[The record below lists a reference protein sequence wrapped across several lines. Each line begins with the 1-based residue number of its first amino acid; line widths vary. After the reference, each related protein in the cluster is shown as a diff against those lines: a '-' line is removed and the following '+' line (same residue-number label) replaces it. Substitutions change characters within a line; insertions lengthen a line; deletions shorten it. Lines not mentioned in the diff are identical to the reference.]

1 MTHELDM
8 SDNHN
13 NDLETS
19 KASTPESP
27 PDSLQHIDAD
37 DMATRHTTTN
47 TNTAHKILTLLQ
59 EIESD
64 RHHQQQLI
72 IPCHCCVGELI
83 SV

>member
-1 MTHELDM
+1 MTHEMDT
-8 SDNHN
+8 HN

-27 PDSLQHIDAD
+27 PDSLQNTDIID
-37 DMATRHTTTN
+37 TTTKHTTN
-47 TNTAHKILTLLQ
+47 SNTAHKILTLLQ

-64 RHHQQQLI
+64 SHHRQQLI

>member
-1 MTHELDM
+1 MTHEV
-8 SDNHN
+8 NTHN
-13 NDLETS
+13 IDVETS

-27 PDSLQHIDAD
+27 PDSLQNTDMD
-37 DMATRHTTTN
+37 DTTTKHTTN
-47 TNTAHKILTLLQ
+47 NNTAYKILTLLQ

-64 RHHQQQLI
+64 SHHHHQQLI